1 MTSVYNF
8 TVEGFNI
15 EALDTTSYNC
25 LYSQSMHSLL
35 VCIGPGIVVECVLK
49 VAQLQSVAVWHMTD
63 SHTLNSSSLCHAL
76 PPSQWILNEL
86 SNIDF
91 I

>member
-25 LYSQSMHSLL
+25 LSSQSLHSLL
-35 VCIGPGIVVECVLK
+35 VCIGPGFVVECVLK
-49 VAQLQSVAVWHMTD
+49 VAQLQSVAV
-63 SHTLNSSSLCHAL
+63 
-76 PPSQWILNEL
+76 
-86 SNIDF
+86 
-91 I
+91 